1 VIRESNK
8 KKRSSFFSNK
18 GRLLNSSTNDRVDG
32 LFSGKLDNWTVGSL
46 WMAEKVMT
54 MRPK

>member
-1 VIRESNK
+1 MRVVLPAPFSPTKATVLPGGILREI
-8 KKRSSFFSNK
+8 
-18 GRLLNSSTNDRVDG
+18 LV
-32 LFSGKLDNWTVGSL
+32 NWTVGSL